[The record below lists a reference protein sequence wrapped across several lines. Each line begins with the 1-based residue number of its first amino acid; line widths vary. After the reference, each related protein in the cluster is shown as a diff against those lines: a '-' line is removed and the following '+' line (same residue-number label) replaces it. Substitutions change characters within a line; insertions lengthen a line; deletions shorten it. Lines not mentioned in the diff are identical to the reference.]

1 MKIKNSLLINWEI
14 MYDPDTTA
22 PTWVSLRPLLA
33 VVRRCRHSSKRF
45 TLHPRSASPPGLV
58 QTVLVS
64 VNKIVVFVDN
74 KSREGAYGVLFIWT
88 TPSGI
93 CSLNRQAAAT
103 TIYHDAEPWNFLP
116 LCEKARVFSAT
127 TATCPGNSWDSD
139 RKWRDRGAILRASS
153 LGSRPFR
160 ENSSISDTSPTSHE
174 SFRSSSS
181 DRNNE
186 IKNLYIYNLLY
197 IIIYYNLIVYN
208 YTLRKIS
215 GWAN

>member
-93 CSLNRQAAAT
+93 CSLNRQRRQRRRRRFIT
-103 TIYHDAEPWNFLP
+103 T
-116 LCEKARVFSAT
+116 R
-127 TATCPGNSWDSD
+127 
-139 RKWRDRGAILRASS
+139 S
-153 LGSRPFR
+153 LGTFFRFARKLGSFPRQRPRVPGIR
-160 ENSSISDTSPTSHE
+160 ETQIGSDAIAGLFFERRAWARDPFERILLFLTQAQRVMN
-174 SFRSSSS
+174 RSVLPPAT
-181 DRNNE
+181 E
-186 IKNLYIYNLLY
+186 ITRLKTCIFITYYIL
-197 IIIYYNLIVYN
+197 
-208 YTLRKIS
+208 
-215 GWAN
+215 